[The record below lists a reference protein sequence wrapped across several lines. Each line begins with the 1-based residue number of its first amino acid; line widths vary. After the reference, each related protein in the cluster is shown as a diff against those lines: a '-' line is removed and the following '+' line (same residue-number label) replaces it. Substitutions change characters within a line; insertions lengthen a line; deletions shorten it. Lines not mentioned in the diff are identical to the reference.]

1 MDEKIDAGEFI
12 VFRDGDYIRVA
23 RGINSLT
30 TVSDTKTDDFK
41 KIKMIDVMDHGFRP
55 ILQIRSKTTG

>member
-1 MDEKIDAGEFI
+1 MQEFI

-41 KIKMIDVMDHGFRP
+41 NKDD
-55 ILQIRSKTTG
+55 

>member
-41 KIKMIDVMDHGFRP
+41 K
-55 ILQIRSKTTG
+55 

>member
-30 TVSDTKTDDFK
+30 TVSVSYTHLCRMAWNWIQK
-41 KIKMIDVMDHGFRP
+41 
-55 ILQIRSKTTG
+55 